1 MFPKNLTRC
10 LVSLVLFASSAAALA
25 FSNNIALTEL
35 PKQAQST
42 YALIQQG
49 GPFPFEK
56 DGVVFG
62 NYERQLPQQKRG
74 YYHEYT
80 VKTPATKSRGA
91 IRIVCGGAKSKSFD
105 ACYYTDDHYAS
116 FKKIMP

>member
-1 MFPKNLTRC
+1 MRFFA
-10 LVSLVLFASSAAALA
+10 SLVLFASVATALA
-25 FSNNIALTEL
+25 YTNDIALSDL

-49 GPFPFEK
+49 GPFPYPK

-80 VKTPATKSRGA
+80 VKTPASKNRGA
-91 IRIVCGGAKSKSFD
+91 IRIVCSGLKNKPVE
-105 ACYYTDDHYAS
+105 ACYYTDNHYAT
-116 FKKIMP
+116 FKKIAP

>member
-1 MFPKNLTRC
+1 MRL
-10 LVSLVLFASSAAALA
+10 LVSLILFSSVAAASA
-25 FSNNIALTEL
+25 FSNDVGLADL

-49 GPFPFEK
+49 GPFPYEK

-91 IRIVCGGAKSKSFD
+91 IRIVCGGLKNKPFD
-105 ACYYTDDHYAS
+105 ACYYTDNHYAT
-116 FKKIMP
+116 FKKIAP

>member
-1 MFPKNLTRC
+1 MFPKNMKNFVVALA
-10 LVSLVLFASSAAALA
+10 LFVSSAAALA
-25 FSNNIALTEL
+25 FSNDVGLGEL
-35 PKQAQST
+35 PRQAQST

-56 DGVVFG
+56 DGVTFG

-74 YYHEYT
+74 YYREYT
-80 VKTPATKSRGA
+80 VKTPATKNRGA
-91 IRIVCGGAKSKSFD
+91 IRIVCGGTKPKAPD

-116 FKKIMP
+116 FKRIMP